1 MRMRILIAFL
11 CAAAALAQENPW
23 LRLEGR
29 WNRDVNPDDARVL
42 GILAR
47 GLIYEADK
55 KGSPSDPVR
64 QLMSATTDA
73 FAKQEMNRAYRLVV
87 RLNTLLAE
95 GTPDE
100 STEISASLDFQLD
113 RRVVAPGDR
122 LRALIQPLFVPDK
135 PLAGVYQTRLSVRG
149 ENGVVIDSFEPE
161 SLRQPAAK
169 EKALETGSL
178 KQGHYFVDFEL
189 STKEGKSLT
198 RATRDFYV
206 YPDLKPRLDALKAKL
221 AKLDGAQEGDRERNA
236 ALETIEYITALFDRL
251 TKEYVA
257 DTNRVSHPLVVK
269 MRGQRLSGYT
279 SDLFRYPRDLDFAD
293 ELASGLLKSANP
305 LKTRTGDM
313 RMAHRSAVDQTL
325 QPFRVYVPRG
335 YDPARRY
342 PLIVALHGATGDEN
356 TYMDRYNLPDG
367 SSLFQKLADE
377 RGYILAAPNGRGPY
391 GMYLQDSETDVL
403 EVLDRVMALY
413 PIHADEV
420 FLTGHSMGGGGT
432 WHIGFAHAKRFRAL
446 APVAS
451 GFGGRLQTRPSIPLK
466 SAPEMPVL
474 FSYGLKDT
482 LATPENSKRLAE
494 YARTE
499 LKNFQAKEFPDD
511 HFVIGITSMP
521 HVFDFFDSFRAR
533 N

>member
-1 MRMRILIAFL
+1 MSFRVPLLLLFVVTAM
-11 CAAAALAQENPW
+11 AQENPW
-23 LRLEGR
+23 LRLDGR
-29 WNRDVNPDDARVL
+29 WLRDVNPDDARLL
-42 GILAR
+42 GIIAR
-47 GLIYEADK
+47 GLTYQADK
-55 KGSPSDPVR
+55 KASPANEVR

-73 FAKQEMNRAYRLVV
+73 YVKQDLKRAYRLVV
-87 RLNTLLAE
+87 RLNTILAGE
-95 GTPDE
+95 TPDE
-100 STEISASLDFQLD
+100 ATEVSASVDFQLD
-113 RRVVAPGDR
+113 RRIVAPGNR
-122 LRALIQPLFVPDK
+122 LRALIRPLFAPEK
-135 PLAGVYQTRLSVRG
+135 PLAGVYQYRVTVRAG
-149 ENGVVIDSFEPE
+149 SGPAIHSFGPE
-161 SLRQPAAK
+161 SLRQLTEREHSIATAALK
-169 EKALETGSL
+169 E
-178 KQGHYFVDFEL
+178 GHYFADFEL
-189 STKEGKSLT
+189 ATEDGKTLT

-206 YPDLKPRLDALKAKL
+206 YPELKPRLEAVRTKL
-221 AKLDGAQEGDRERNA
+221 ATLNAAQQGGLARKA
-236 ALETIEYITALFDRL
+236 ALETIEYIIELHDRL

-257 DTNRVSHPLVVK
+257 DMNRVTHPMVAR

-293 ELASGLLKSANP
+293 ELAGALLKGSNP
-305 LKTRTGDM
+305 FKTRTGDM
-313 RMAHRSAVDQTL
+313 RMAHRSAIDQSL

-335 YDPARRY
+335 YDASRRY

-377 RGYILAAPNGRGPY
+377 RGYILATPNGRGPY
-391 GMYLQDSETDVL
+391 GMYVENSETDVL
-403 EVLDRVMALY
+403 EVLDRVQALY
-413 PIHADEV
+413 PIRAGEV

-432 WHIGFAHAKRFRAL
+432 WHIGFAHPKRFRAL

-494 YARTE
+494 YAQSE

-521 HVFDFFDSFRAR
+521 HVFDFFDSFRAKD
-533 N
+533 